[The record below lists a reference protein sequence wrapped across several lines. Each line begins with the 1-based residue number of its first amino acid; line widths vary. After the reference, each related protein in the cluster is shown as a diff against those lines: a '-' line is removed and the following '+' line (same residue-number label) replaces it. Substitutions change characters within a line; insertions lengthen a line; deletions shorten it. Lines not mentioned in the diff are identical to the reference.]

1 MICAVRAGVLVS
13 FLERRGQ
20 RAASRRSS
28 KHARDAVA
36 GTPQAV
42 PKILF
47 GLKQLQSTDDSAA
60 GTVQHVQRAGAVR
73 WARVW
78 VDEGAHGRALA
89 SSVRFAAWRCFQ
101 KFLRCCGAP
110 FFWQGRGLP
119 PGCRAIA
126 IMIRLPFRAACCEAD
141 KCMPHCLRQG
151 LSPCPTG
158 PMVVQSSKR

>member
-1 MICAVRAGVLVS
+1 MLSRAFPGLALCWLYGPGYDDAVRAGVLVY

-42 PKILF
+42 PKILV

-78 VDEGAHGRALA
+78 VDEG
-89 SSVRFAAWRCFQ
+89 VRVRMGVRWVC
-101 KFLRCCGAP
+101 
-110 FFWQGRGLP
+110 
-119 PGCRAIA
+119 
-126 IMIRLPFRAACCEAD
+126 ACVCA
-141 KCMPHCLRQG
+141 
-151 LSPCPTG
+151 
-158 PMVVQSSKR
+158 